1 MRPQGVRLRYSMNR
15 TKYPISALPLVPKSQ
30 LLINNLTPDTH
41 TPNPHVFRTKVLTE
55 TPSLQRRARVMRHFI
70 LISNSYTYPSA
81 TTTAP
86 TGPMSFL
93 LCISISRVISV
104 RDRCPRSCT

>member
-1 MRPQGVRLRYSMNR
+1 MDVILFSQYIISFGFMRPQVLRMSS

-55 TPSLQRRARVMRHFI
+55 TPSLQRRARV
-70 LISNSYTYPSA
+70 Y
-81 TTTAP
+81 
-86 TGPMSFL
+86 
-93 LCISISRVISV
+93 VISH
-104 RDRCPRSCT
+104 THQ